1 MNPAD
6 DLTALS
12 NPPRHAIESDSEE
25 DDDPAFPRPP
35 RNASST
41 SKASVEIRVSGWEG
55 EKDSLTLVVIGG
67 EEAGKFADG
76 FEEQEAGQ
84 VLRVDGGKEE
94 VVSVPAPTSGL
105 VLPRS
110 SKKLTFGAPL
120 IVRSACCRACL
131 RTSSCWSSSLRFLTR
146 FRPLL
151 RWPSSRPS
159 RPLGTC
165 LQLHSIVQGESMIA
179 HIYHLFG
186 SAAS

>member
-41 SKASVEIRVSGWEG
+41 SKAPVEIRVSGWEG

-94 VVSVPAPTSGL
+94 VVRVPAPTSCFIL
-105 VLPRS
+105 S
-110 SKKLTFGAPL
+110 HWSKKLTFGAPL
-120 IVRSACCRACL
+120 NVRSVCCQARPKG
-131 RTSSCWSSSLRFLTR
+131 SSCWSLSLSFLTR
-146 FRPLL
+146 SRPLL

-159 RPLGTC
+159 RPLSTC
-165 LQLHSIVQGESMIA
+165 LQRSLPRKSRVLNS
-179 HIYHLFG
+179 LF
-186 SAAS
+186 